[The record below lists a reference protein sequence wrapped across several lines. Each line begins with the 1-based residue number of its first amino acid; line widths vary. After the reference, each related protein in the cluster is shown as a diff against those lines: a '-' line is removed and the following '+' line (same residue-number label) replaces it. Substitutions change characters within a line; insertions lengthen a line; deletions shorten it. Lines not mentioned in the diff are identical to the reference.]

1 MPSKRTYHMKNGPG
15 EKIPCRYCNKEY
27 TQRGLK
33 SHESSCASRLQKK
46 AREKEFAEL
55 SARVAIGRLKAQSS
69 DSERSHASIPR
80 AVDGDELPGPSFT
93 GEQDHLPFAATAN
106 AAPDSFKTEYHP
118 KSGRATEYESFSCYG
133 QQSFPPSLPDDTPW
147 APFLSRLDFEIAEL
161 THQSAMSKDQAWSR
175 VASRLTPLQENTIS
189 VPYKQETLEFEVY
202 TRPLWEW
209 ALDLLEDPLLAPHF
223 VWDAQ
228 RLYKHDGTR
237 FERFIHE
244 PWTADRWWDI
254 QVSITALPGEN
265 STPFALILYADKS
278 HLTASGHVK
287 AYPVIARCANLP
299 VNIRNGDGLG
309 GGRVVG
315 FLPIV
320 PGDAA
325 EDGKLSYTDL
335 KRVVWHESF
344 LKLLESIIEL
354 SKVGFAYKCFDEII
368 RVLYPIILILS
379 ADYEE
384 QRVMALIRGMRS
396 HCPCPCCLVPRDK
409 LRDHATNYRMR
420 TSEDAIEHLR
430 RWETDR
436 VTGEEALK
444 DLSLRPVE
452 NTFWRIKYSDP
463 HRALS
468 FDPLHTDDHGM
479 WGSHL
484 FSEVKMRL
492 QALGR
497 DSTKKVDDQHSQ
509 FPRWRK
515 LMHFKAVTNI
525 HFTDGNQFLDIA
537 KQVLF
542 TTQNVLTREADR
554 VGYSLLKTI
563 AAYLQYHMYLS
574 LEVQTETTIA
584 AAEEQLLKFQQVLG
598 ASEYISLQGENL
610 TKNWNFPKSH
620 LAKHAPEDIRQK
632 GAVRNFST
640 RPNEKQHGP
649 IRRAYLRQTNRKE
662 ASKQVWNVLH
672 EQRHNATLRLST
684 LEDAEGELDEMP
696 AVGHTHLGS
705 PQKPTTLGAVEQEK
719 SSNQAFRD
727 FHNKFVTF
735 INQFAHAHN
744 IPLPNGEE
752 WFVPTGQA
760 EIQEFWYLKVN
771 YESAVDWRLATD
783 YLRCNPSFH
792 GNQRYDC
799 VLISTQDRHGNTTH
813 IFARLL
819 MMFRYVLNGN
829 QDPLDLALVQP
840 MDAPTGNQ
848 CVLDHDL
855 GFTRLRARP
864 TARSEFISLRSVVR
878 GALLVPDFRHAGDFF
893 LVDYVD
899 GDWFLRAKQLR

>member
-1 MPSKRTYHMKNGPG
+1 M
-15 EKIPCRYCNKEY
+15 
-27 TQRGLK
+27 
-33 SHESSCASRLQKK
+33 A
-46 AREKEFAEL
+46 FL
-55 SARVAIGRLKAQSS
+55 SLIS
-69 DSERSHASIPR
+69 DSQGKSGFTLRSHND
-80 AVDGDELPGPSFT
+80 VT
-93 GEQDHLPFAATAN
+93 
-106 AAPDSFKTEYHP
+106 K
-118 KSGRATEYESFSCYG
+118 
-133 QQSFPPSLPDDTPW
+133 
-147 APFLSRLDFEIAEL
+147 
-161 THQSAMSKDQAWSR
+161 AWSH

-335 KRVVWHESF
+335 KRVVF
-344 LKLLESIIEL
+344 LESIIEL
-354 SKVGFAYKCFDEII
+354 SKVGC
-368 RVLYPIILILS
+368 
-379 ADYEE
+379 
-384 QRVMALIRGMRS
+384 VMALIRGMWS

-409 LRDHATNYRMR
+409 LRDHATNYCMR

-430 RWETDR
+430 C
-436 VTGEEALK
+436 
-444 DLSLRPVE
+444 
-452 NTFWRIKYSDP
+452 
-463 HRALS
+463 

-484 FSEVKMRL
+484 FSEVKTRL

-509 FPRWRK
+509 FPRWQK

-542 TTQNVLTREADR
+542 TTQN
-554 VGYSLLKTI
+554 TI

-584 AAEEQLLKFQQVLG
+584 AVEEQLLKFQQVLG
-598 ASEYISLQGENL
+598 ARENL

-620 LAKHAPEDIRQK
+620 LAKHVPEDIRQK

-649 IRRAYLRQTNRKE
+649 IRQAYLRQTNRKE
-662 ASKQVWNVLH
+662 ASKQIWNLAKLDQRTVVCEMIRSRIVHLD

-705 PQKPTTLGAVEQEK
+705 PQKPTTLDAVEQEK

-760 EIQEFWYLKVN
+760 EIQEFRYLKVN

-783 YLRCNPSFH
+783 YLR
-792 GNQRYDC
+792 Y
-799 VLISTQDRHGNTTH
+799 
-813 IFARLL
+813 
-819 MMFRYVLNGN
+819 
-829 QDPLDLALVQP
+829 PLDLALVQP

-848 CVLDHDL
+848 HILDHDL
-855 GFTRLRARP
+855 GFTRLCAHP
-864 TARSEFISLRSVVR
+864 AARSEFISLRSVVC

>member
-315 FLPIV
+315 FLPITMDRSIDRF
-320 PGDAA
+320 PGMRQ

-335 KRVVWHESF
+335 KQCR
-344 LKLLESIIEL
+344 LLESIIEL

-384 QRVMALIRGMRS
+384 QCVMALIRGMRS

-452 NTFWRIKYSDP
+452 
-463 HRALS
+463 
-468 FDPLHTDDHGM
+468 DDHGM

-484 FSEVKMRL
+484 FSEVKTRL

-542 TTQNVLTREADR
+542 TTQNVLMREADR
-554 VGYSLLKTI
+554 
-563 AAYLQYHMYLS
+563 AYLQYHMYLS

-632 GAVRNFST
+632 GAVHNFST

-672 EQRHNATLRLST
+672 RIVHLDEQHHNATLRLST

-696 AVGHTHLGS
+696 AMGHTHLGS

-744 IPLPNGEE
+744 IPLPNSEE

-760 EIQEFWYLKVN
+760 ETLWTSHWYNLWMLPQAINAYWITISV
-771 YESAVDWRLATD
+771 SLA
-783 YLRCNPSFH
+783 Y
-792 GNQRYDC
+792 
-799 VLISTQDRHGNTTH
+799 
-813 IFARLL
+813 
-819 MMFRYVLNGN
+819 
-829 QDPLDLALVQP
+829 ALVPQHGP
-840 MDAPTGNQ
+840 
-848 CVLDHDL
+848 
-855 GFTRLRARP
+855 
-864 TARSEFISLRSVVR
+864 EFISLRSVVR
-878 GALLVPDFRHAGDFF
+878 RALLVPDFRHAGDFF
-893 LVDYVD
+893 LVDYID

>member
-1 MPSKRTYHMKNGPG
+1 MHDAEIADIG
-15 EKIPCRYCNKEY
+15 
-27 TQRGLK
+27 
-33 SHESSCASRLQKK
+33 SHGSDNM
-46 AREKEFAEL
+46 
-55 SARVAIGRLKAQSS
+55 SS
-69 DSERSHASIPR
+69 DSERLHASIPR

-118 KSGRATEYESFSCYG
+118 KSGCATEYESFFCYG
-133 QQSFPPSLPDDTPW
+133 QQSFLPSLSDDTPW

-161 THQSAMSKDQAWSR
+161 THQSAMSKDQVDHLLKLIWSISDSQGKLGFTLRSHNDVTKAWSR

-244 PWTADRWWDI
+244 SWTADHWWDI
-254 QVSITALPGEN
+254 QTALPGKN

-379 ADYEE
+379 AGYEE
-384 QRVMALIRGMRS
+384 QCVMTLIRGMRS

-409 LRDHATNYRMR
+409 LQDHATNYRMR

-430 RWETDR
+430 RWETDH

-452 NTFWRIKYSDP
+452 NAFWRIKYSDP

-484 FSEVKMRL
+484 FSEVKTWL

-509 FPRWRK
+509 FPCWRK
-515 LMHFKAVTNI
+515 LMHFKAVMNI
-525 HFTDGNQFLDIA
+525 HFTDSNQFLDIA

-574 LEVQTETTIA
+574 LKVQTETTIA
-584 AAEEQLLKFQQVLG
+584 AVEEQLLKFQQVLG
-598 ASEYISLQGENL
+598 ASVVLQ
-610 TKNWNFPKSH
+610 H
-620 LAKHAPEDIRQK
+620 RAM
-632 GAVRNFST
+632 FS
-640 RPNEKQHGP
+640 
-649 IRRAYLRQTNRKE
+649 
-662 ASKQVWNVLH
+662 
-672 EQRHNATLRLST
+672 
-684 LEDAEGELDEMP
+684 
-696 AVGHTHLGS
+696 
-705 PQKPTTLGAVEQEK
+705 
-719 SSNQAFRD
+719 
-727 FHNKFVTF
+727 
-735 INQFAHAHN
+735 
-744 IPLPNGEE
+744 
-752 WFVPTGQA
+752 
-760 EIQEFWYLKVN
+760 
-771 YESAVDWRLATD
+771 
-783 YLRCNPSFH
+783 
-792 GNQRYDC
+792 
-799 VLISTQDRHGNTTH
+799 
-813 IFARLL
+813 
-819 MMFRYVLNGN
+819 
-829 QDPLDLALVQP
+829 
-840 MDAPTGNQ
+840 
-848 CVLDHDL
+848 
-855 GFTRLRARP
+855 
-864 TARSEFISLRSVVR
+864 
-878 GALLVPDFRHAGDFF
+878 
-893 LVDYVD
+893 
-899 GDWFLRAKQLR
+899 

>member
-1 MPSKRTYHMKNGPG
+1 MHDAEVADIGS
-15 EKIPCRYCNKEY
+15 
-27 TQRGLK
+27 RG
-33 SHESSCASRLQKK
+33 SDNMSVDSRQ
-46 AREKEFAEL
+46 
-55 SARVAIGRLKAQSS
+55 
-69 DSERSHASIPR
+69 P
-80 AVDGDELPGPSFT
+80 
-93 GEQDHLPFAATAN
+93 TAN

-161 THQSAMSKDQAWSR
+161 THQSAMSKDQVDHLLKLIWSISDSQGKSGFTLRSHNDVTKAWSR

-287 AYPVIARCANLP
+287 AYPVIAHCVNLP

-315 FLPIV
+315 FLPIMHHSTV

-335 KRVVWHESF
+335 KHVVWHESF

-384 QRVMALIRGMRS
+384 QCVMALIRGMRS

-430 RWETDR
+430 RWETDH

-452 NTFWRIKYSDP
+452 NAFWRIKYSDP

-497 DSTKKVDDQHSQ
+497 DSTKKVDNQHSQ

-542 TTQNVLTREADR
+542 TTQN
-554 VGYSLLKTI
+554 TI
-563 AAYLQYHMYLS
+563 AAYLQYHMYL
-574 LEVQTETTIA
+574 LLKVQMETTIA

-598 ASEYISLQGENL
+598 AS
-610 TKNWNFPKSH
+610 NWNFPKSH

-632 GAVRNFST
+632 GTVRNFST

-662 ASKQVWNVLH
+662 ASKQLAKLD
-672 EQRHNATLRLST
+672 QRTVVCEMIHSRILST

-705 PQKPTTLGAVEQEK
+705 PQKPTTLGAIEQEK

-744 IPLPNGEE
+744 IPLPNGKE

-855 GFTRLRARP
+855 GFTRLCTRP

-893 LVDYVD
+893 LVDYID